1 MIYLDY
7 TANTPADPD
16 VLDAYLAAERRY
28 IANPNSTHIAGQE
41 ARAEMERVTQ
51 SIAQHLG
58 VQPAEIIYT
67 SGASEANNLAL
78 KGIAHASRHIGKHII
93 STQLEHSSVGAS
105 LSALQ
110 QQGYEIDLL
119 DIGRDGRVDL
129 DQLRELMRDDT
140 ILVAVCA
147 VDSELGTIQPIREI
161 AGIVKPYPGCRLHV
175 DATQAVGKTD
185 LWLDGV
191 DTMSFT
197 AHKFYGPNG
206 IGALY
211 KRRGLVIEPQIS
223 GGASTTIY
231 RSGTPTLGLAVSLD
245 AALTKALAGQ
255 DARNAHVQRLHDRL
269 LAGLQQYSLVRV
281 NSPAHAV
288 SYRQCQRDR
297 RQGHAVSAGAERTGR
312 LRVGQIGLLVGR
324 SAVQGRVRRQPG
336 SPQRAVQLAHQH
348 QPLDHRR
355 GDRRLPASL

>member
-147 VDSELGTIQPIREI
+147 VDSELGTIQPIREMAKATRRYAEGDFDIRMNDYGRDDELGELAASFNNMAENLLADGGAMRREFITNISHELKTPI
-161 AGIVKPYPGCRLHV
+161 ALIQGYAEGLKECINDDAESREFYCDVIMDESAKMNNMVKKLLSLNQLEFGNDQTAMERFDL
-175 DATQAVGKTD
+175 TD
-185 LWLDGV
+185 LVRGV
-191 DTMSFT
+191 VQSAQLLADQKD
-197 AHKFYGPNG
+197 A
-206 IGALY
+206 
-211 KRRGLVIEPQIS
+211 QIS
-223 GGASTTIY
+223 F
-231 RSGTPTLGLAVSLD
+231 P
-245 AALTKALAGQ
+245 Q
-255 DARNAHVQRLHDRL
+255 DEPV
-269 LAGLQQYSLVRV
+269 YVW
-281 NSPAHAV
+281 
-288 SYRQCQRDR
+288 
-297 RQGHAVSAGAERTGR
+297 
-312 LRVGQIGLLVGR
+312 
-324 SAVQGRVRRQPG
+324 
-336 SPQRAVQLAHQH
+336 
-348 QPLDHRR
+348 
-355 GDRRLPASL
+355 GDEFKVEEVVTN

>member
-140 ILVAVCA
+140 ILVAVW
-147 VDSELGTIQPIREI
+147 
-161 AGIVKPYPGCRLHV
+161 
-175 DATQAVGKTD
+175 
-185 LWLDGV
+185 LW
-191 DTMSFT
+191 T
-197 AHKFYGPNG
+197 
-206 IGALY
+206 
-211 KRRGLVIEPQIS
+211 
-223 GGASTTIY
+223 
-231 RSGTPTLGLAVSLD
+231 VSL
-245 AALTKALAGQ
+245 
-255 DARNAHVQRLHDRL
+255 AR
-269 LAGLQQYSLVRV
+269 S
-281 NSPAHAV
+281 SP
-288 SYRQCQRDR
+288 S
-297 RQGHAVSAGAERTGR
+297 GR
-312 LRVGQIGLLVGR
+312 LPELSSRTPAVACTWTPPKPSARPTSGLT
-324 SAVQGRVRRQPG
+324 
-336 SPQRAVQLAHQH
+336 
-348 QPLDHRR
+348 
-355 GDRRLPASL
+355 ASIR

>member
-147 VDSELGTIQPIREI
+147 VDSELGTIQP
-161 AGIVKPYPGCRLHV
+161 
-175 DATQAVGKTD
+175 
-185 LWLDGV
+185 
-191 DTMSFT
+191 S
-197 AHKFYGPNG
+197 
-206 IGALY
+206 
-211 KRRGLVIEPQIS
+211 
-223 GGASTTIY
+223 
-231 RSGTPTLGLAVSLD
+231 
-245 AALTKALAGQ
+245 
-255 DARNAHVQRLHDRL
+255 
-269 LAGLQQYSLVRV
+269 
-281 NSPAHAV
+281 
-288 SYRQCQRDR
+288 
-297 RQGHAVSAGAERTGR
+297 GR
-312 LRVGQIGLLVGR
+312 LPESSSRTPAVVCTWTPPKPSARPTSGLT
-324 SAVQGRVRRQPG
+324 
-336 SPQRAVQLAHQH
+336 
-348 QPLDHRR
+348 
-355 GDRRLPASL
+355 ASIR